1 MKKIFTLLLC
11 CASLSVSAQ
20 YQIPNSDFEL
30 WDTETYNTT
39 TGDAPVAWNSFLQ
52 GSGGLQNAAAANQL
66 SKSNDI
72 RPGSKGTYSAKI
84 IDRYINYIVVKSY
97 AQGNLTTGCINMGS
111 ATANNPGN
119 SASANN
125 SGRGKETLFSNHT
138 GNYNW
143 TNINDTT
150 HNAQFTGFPDA
161 MHVWIKYYSPTAS
174 YRAKATTV
182 LHTNG
187 YYQDPLPKTDDCE
200 GDLVGT
206 AANTNIAPDAN
217 NWQELTIP
225 FSYPNGTTTRPS
237 FALVTFSTNATP
249 GTGTGSDYM
258 LIDDLEYIYY
268 STLSNLKYDNTNIE
282 DLTSEIVGLGS
293 NEVSYTLYDKSF
305 SEDLITFD
313 IDGKGATAEKE
324 WNSSTKTYKITV
336 KGDDWSKSNKNQ
348 HVYKIHFVN
357 NSVLTDLKFNEET
370 IDGFSED
377 TYNYAIQGTYTDGC
391 ITYTP
396 NGANATVE
404 KSWDDTNKVYT
415 ITVKGVD
422 HSDTPDYEYTF
433 DNKHTYTI
441 KFYDLIIKDGET
453 NLNEIENGS
462 GKKVLLKRTFKAGWN
477 TICLPFASNSNH
489 WGGSSVKFYTLN
501 SNTDGV
507 LSFTNDPS
515 PYDKNVPYLV
525 YLPNEIN
532 EIEFKS
538 RTIEVDENTAT
549 KTAGDWTFT
558 GSYEPS
564 ISMEGK
570 WGVVN
575 DGSKVRKGGDGSTLK
590 STRAYL
596 EYNGAANVNEMRII
610 IDGEETTITEIDGM
624 PVGNFDVYN
633 LQGVRVRQ
641 NVNNLDGLNKGI
653 YIVNGKKHIVK

>member
-268 STLSNLKYDNTNIE
+268 SSLSDLQFNGTTISGFAKDTYEYTIE
-282 DLTSEIVGLGS
+282 GA
-293 NEVSYTLYDKSF
+293 YT
-305 SEDLITFD
+305 EGCITFTKD
-313 IDGKGATAEKE
+313 CVGGSADGT
-324 WNSSTKTYKITV
+324 WNSSTKTYTIVV
-336 KGDDWSKSNKNQ
+336 KGDDYES
-348 HVYKIHFVN
+348 N
-357 NSVLTDLKFNEET
+357 NSNT
-370 IDGFSED
+370 
-377 TYNYAIQGTYTDGC
+377 
-391 ITYTP
+391 
-396 NGANATVE
+396 
-404 KSWDDTNKVYT
+404 
-415 ITVKGVD
+415 
-422 HSDTPDYEYTF
+422 
-433 DNKHTYTI
+433 HTYTI

-489 WGGSSVKFYTLN
+489 WGGSSVKFYKLN

-532 EIEFKS
+532 EIEFNS
-538 RTIEVDENTAT
+538 RTIEVDENSAT
-549 KTAGDWTFT
+549 TTAGDWTFT

-575 DGSKVRKGGDGSTLK
+575 DGSRVRKGGVGSTLK

-596 EYNGAANVNEMRII
+596 EYNGTANVNEMRII

-641 NVNNLDGLNKGI
+641 NVNSLDGLNKGI

>member
-1 MKKIFTLLLC
+1 MKKIFTLLFCL
-11 CASLSVSAQ
+11 ASLGASAQ
-20 YQIPNSDFEL
+20 YQLVNADFEQ
-30 WDTETYNTT
+30 WETVSYKANIFSTY
-39 TGDAPVAWNSFLQ
+39 TGDEPVSWNSFLDGT
-52 GSGGLQNAAAANQL
+52 GSLKSTAGRDQVD
-66 SKSNDI
+66 KISNDK
-72 RPGSKGTYSAKI
+72 RPGSTGSYCAKI
-84 IDRYINYIVVKSY
+84 TARSVLGIAI
-97 AQGNLTTGCINMGS
+97 AQGNLTTGCVNMGDM
-111 ATANNPGN
+111 TASN
-119 SASANN
+119 AN
-125 SGRGKETLFSNHT
+125 
-138 GNYNW
+138 GNYNY
-143 TNINDTT
+143 TNISGGKCQT
-150 HNAQFTGFPDA
+150 FTGKPDA
-161 MHVWIKYYSPTAS
+161 MHVWVKFSGS
-174 YRAKATTV
+174 NNAKANTI
-182 LHTNG
+182 LHTVG
-187 YYQDPLPKTDDCE
+187 YYQDPD
-200 GDLVGT
+200 G
-206 AANTNIAPDAN
+206 NTQEATLIAKAEEMNITSDAN

-225 FSYPNGTTTRPS
+225 FNYSVLDIRPAY
-237 FALVTFSTNATP
+237 ALVSFSTSNTP
-249 GTGTGSDYM
+249 GEGSESDYM

-313 IDGKGATAEKE
+313 IDGKGATAYKE
-324 WNSSTKTYKITV
+324 WDKTNKTYTINI
-336 KGDDWSKSNKNQ
+336 KGDDWSDSNKNQ

-404 KSWDDTNKVYT
+404 KSWDDTKKVYT

-441 KFYDLIIKDGET
+441 EFYDLIINDGDDI
-453 NLNEIENGS
+453 NEVGQIS
-462 GKKVLLKRTFKAGWN
+462 GGTVLLNRTFKAGWN
-477 TICLPFASNSNH
+477 TVCLPFPVTAARL
-489 WGGSSVKFYTLN
+489 GTSVTTYTLSTPSGDAITFSKTTSNIAKNTPFLANFPSEVN
-501 SNTDGV
+501 SIT
-507 LSFTNDPS
+507 FTNRT
-515 PYDKNVPYLV
+515 
-525 YLPNEIN
+525 IN
-532 EIEFKS
+532 E
-538 RTIEVDENTAT
+538 D
-549 KTAGDWTFT
+549 KTPLVKTCGDWTFT

-575 DGSKVRKGGDGSTLK
+575 DGSKVRKGGASSTLK

-596 EYNGAANVNEMRII
+596 EYNGTANVNEMRII

-641 NVNNLDGLNKGI
+641 NVNSLDGLNKGI

>member
-30 WDTETYNTT
+30 WDTETYNKT

-161 MHVWIKYYSPTAS
+161 MHVWIKYYSPTTS

-187 YYQDPLPKTDDCE
+187 YYQDPLPITDDCE

-268 STLSNLKYDNTNIE
+268 SSLSDLQFNKRTIEGFAKDKYEYTIDDGYTEGCIE
-282 DLTSEIVGLGS
+282 FEKDCVGGEANGYFEPSS
-293 NEVSYTLYDKSF
+293 NSY
-305 SEDLITFD
+305 I
-313 IDGKGATAEKE
+313 
-324 WNSSTKTYKITV
+324 ITV
-336 KGDDWSKSNKNQ
+336 KGDDYVSNPSN
-348 HVYKIHFVN
+348 
-357 NSVLTDLKFNEET
+357 T
-370 IDGFSED
+370 
-377 TYNYAIQGTYTDGC
+377 
-391 ITYTP
+391 
-396 NGANATVE
+396 
-404 KSWDDTNKVYT
+404 
-415 ITVKGVD
+415 
-422 HSDTPDYEYTF
+422 
-433 DNKHTYTI
+433 HTYTV
-441 KFYDLIIKDGET
+441 KFTKVIINDGDDINKVGHISNGT
-453 NLNEIENGS
+453 VVLN
-462 GKKVLLKRTFKAGWN
+462 RTFKAGWN
-477 TICLPFASNSNH
+477 TVCLPFPVTAARLGTN
-489 WGGSSVKFYTLN
+489 VTTYTL
-501 SNTDGV
+501 STPSGDAITFSKTSSAIAKNTPFLANFPSEEDNIT
-507 LSFTNDPS
+507 FTNRT
-515 PYDKNVPYLV
+515 
-525 YLPNEIN
+525 IN
-532 EIEFKS
+532 E
-538 RTIEVDENTAT
+538 D
-549 KTAGDWTFT
+549 KTPLVKTCGDWTFT

-575 DGSKVRKGGDGSTLK
+575 DGSKVRKGGASSTLK

-596 EYNGAANVNEMRII
+596 EYNGTANVNEMRII

-641 NVNNLDGLNKGI
+641 NVNSLDGLNKGI

>member
-11 CASLSVSAQ
+11 CVSLSVNAQ
-20 YQIPNSDFEL
+20 YQLVNADFEQ
-30 WDTETYNTT
+30 WETISYKANKWNTY
-39 TGDAPVAWNSFLQ
+39 TGDEPVSWNSFLDGT
-52 GSGGLQNAAAANQL
+52 GSLKGTAGRDQVD
-66 SKSNDI
+66 KISNDK
-72 RPGSKGTYSAKI
+72 RPGSTGSYCAKI
-84 IDRYINYIVVKSY
+84 TARLVLGIAI
-97 AQGNLTTGCINMGS
+97 AQGNLTTGCVNMGS
-111 ATANNPGN
+111 M
-119 SASANN
+119 SASDA
-125 SGRGKETLFSNHT
+125 S
-138 GNYNW
+138 GNYNY
-143 TNINDTT
+143 TNISGGKCQT
-150 HNAQFTGFPDA
+150 FTGKPDA
-161 MHVWIKYYSPTAS
+161 MHVWVKFSGS
-174 YRAKATTV
+174 NNAKANTI
-182 LHTNG
+182 LHTAG
-187 YYQDPLPKTDDCE
+187 YYQDPD
-200 GDLVGT
+200 G
-206 AANTNIAPDAN
+206 NTQEATLIAKAEEMNITSDAN

-225 FSYPNGTTTRPS
+225 FNYSVLDIRPAY
-237 FALVTFSTNATP
+237 ALVSFSTSNTP
-249 GTGTGSDYM
+249 GEGSESDYM

-313 IDGKGATAEKE
+313 IDGKGATAEKKD
-324 WNSSTKTYKITV
+324 WNSSTKTYTITV
-336 KGDDWSKSNKNQ
+336 KGDDWSESNKNQ

-477 TICLPFASNSNH
+477 TICLPFKSNNTH
-489 WGGSSVKFYTLN
+489 WGGSSVEFYTLN

-507 LSFTNDPS
+507 LSFTKAS
-515 PYDKNVPYLV
+515 KPYEKNVPYLA

-532 EIEFKS
+532 EIEFTS
-538 RTIEVDENTAT
+538 RTIEVDENSAT
-549 KTAGDWTFT
+549 TTAGDWTFT

-575 DGSKVRKGGDGSTLK
+575 DGSKVRKGGASSTLK

-596 EYNGAANVNEMRII
+596 EYNGTANVNEMRII

-641 NVNNLDGLNKGI
+641 NVNSLDGLNKGI

>member
-268 STLSNLKYDNTNIE
+268 SSLSDLQFNGTTISGFAKDKYDYTIE
-282 DLTSEIVGLGS
+282 GA
-293 NEVSYTLYDKSF
+293 YTK
-305 SEDLITFD
+305 
-313 IDGKGATAEKE
+313 
-324 WNSSTKTYKITV
+324 
-336 KGDDWSKSNKNQ
+336 
-348 HVYKIHFVN
+348 
-357 NSVLTDLKFNEET
+357 
-370 IDGFSED
+370 
-377 TYNYAIQGTYTDGC
+377 GC
-391 ITYTP
+391 ITFTKDCV
-396 NGANATVE
+396 GG
-404 KSWDDTNKVYT
+404 DVYERFEPSSNSYI
-415 ITVKGVD
+415 ITVTGD
-422 HSDTPDYEYTF
+422 DYDYYSNPSNT
-433 DNKHTYTI
+433 HTYTV
-441 KFYDLIIKDGET
+441 KFTEVIINDGDNIDQVGHISQGT
-453 NLNEIENGS
+453 VVLN
-462 GKKVLLKRTFKAGWN
+462 RTFKAGWN
-477 TICLPFASNSNH
+477 TVCLPFPVTAARLDPNST
-489 WGGSSVKFYTLN
+489 VTTYTLSTPSGDAITFSKTTSNIAKNTPFLANFPSEVN
-501 SNTDGV
+501 SIT
-507 LSFTNDPS
+507 FT
-515 PYDKNVPYLV
+515 
-525 YLPNEIN
+525 
-532 EIEFKS
+532 S
-538 RTIEVDENTAT
+538 RTINED
-549 KTAGDWTFT
+549 KTPLVKTCGDWTFT

-564 ISMEGK
+564 INMEGK

-575 DGSKVRKGGDGSTLK
+575 DGSKVRKGGASSTLK

-596 EYNGAANVNEMRII
+596 EYNGTANVNEMRII

-641 NVNNLDGLNKGI
+641 NVNSLDGLNKGI

>member
-30 WDTETYNTT
+30 WDTETYDSKTC
-39 TGDAPVAWNSFLQ
+39 DAPIGWNSFLS
-52 GSGGLQNAAAANQL
+52 GSGGLKSSAAFVL
-66 SKSNDI
+66 LYKSEET
-72 RPGSKGTYSAKI
+72 RPNSPGGYSAKI
-84 IDRYINYIVVKSY
+84 TAKNVVFAY
-97 AQGNLTTGCINMGS
+97 AQGNLTTGRINMGS
-111 ATANNPGN
+111 TTANNSGK

-125 SGRGKETLFSNHT
+125 SGRGNEKIWGGQT

-143 TNINDTT
+143 TDITDTT
-150 HNAQFTGFPDA
+150 YNAEFKGFPDA
-161 MHVWIKYYSPTAS
+161 MHVWVKFYSSNSS
-174 YRAKATTV
+174 YRAKVTTV

-187 YYQDPLPKTDDCE
+187 YYQDPLPTTDDCD
-200 GDLVGT
+200 GDLVGSAT
-206 AANTNIAPDAN
+206 NTTIAPDAN

-225 FSYPNGTTTRPS
+225 FTYPSGTATRPS
-237 FALVTFSTNATP
+237 YALVTLSTNAVP
-249 GTGTGSDYM
+249 GTGTDDDYM

-268 STLSNLKYDNTNIE
+268 SSLSDLKFNGITISDFAKDKYDYAIE
-282 DLTSEIVGLGS
+282 GAYTEGCIEFTKDCVGGS
-293 NEVSYTLYDKSF
+293 AVGT
-305 SEDLITFD
+305 
-313 IDGKGATAEKE
+313 
-324 WNSSTKTYKITV
+324 WNSSTKTYTIV
-336 KGDDWSKSNKNQ
+336 VEGDDYKSN
-348 HVYKIHFVN
+348 
-357 NSVLTDLKFNEET
+357 NSNT
-370 IDGFSED
+370 
-377 TYNYAIQGTYTDGC
+377 
-391 ITYTP
+391 
-396 NGANATVE
+396 
-404 KSWDDTNKVYT
+404 
-415 ITVKGVD
+415 
-422 HSDTPDYEYTF
+422 
-433 DNKHTYTI
+433 HTYTI

-477 TICLPFASNSNH
+477 TICLPFKSNNTH

-507 LSFTNDPS
+507 LSFTKAS
-515 PYDKNVPYLV
+515 APYDKNVPYLA

-532 EIEFKS
+532 GIEFTS
-538 RTIEVDENTAT
+538 RTIEVDENSAT
-549 KTAGDWTFT
+549 TTAGDWTFT

-564 ISMEGK
+564 INMEGK

-575 DGSKVRKGGDGSTLK
+575 DGSKVRKGGTGSTLK

-596 EYNGAANVNEMRII
+596 EYNGTANVNEMRII

>member
-30 WDTETYNTT
+30 WDTETYNKT

-161 MHVWIKYYSPTAS
+161 MHVWIKYYSPTTS

-268 STLSNLKYDNTNIE
+268 SSLSDLQFNKRTIEGFAKDKYEYTIDDGYTEGCIE
-282 DLTSEIVGLGS
+282 FEKDCVGGEANGYFEPSS
-293 NEVSYTLYDKSF
+293 NSY
-305 SEDLITFD
+305 I
-313 IDGKGATAEKE
+313 
-324 WNSSTKTYKITV
+324 ITV
-336 KGDDWSKSNKNQ
+336 KGDDYVSNPSN
-348 HVYKIHFVN
+348 
-357 NSVLTDLKFNEET
+357 T
-370 IDGFSED
+370 
-377 TYNYAIQGTYTDGC
+377 
-391 ITYTP
+391 
-396 NGANATVE
+396 
-404 KSWDDTNKVYT
+404 
-415 ITVKGVD
+415 
-422 HSDTPDYEYTF
+422 
-433 DNKHTYTI
+433 HTYTV
-441 KFYDLIIKDGET
+441 KFTKVIINDGDDINKVGHISNGT
-453 NLNEIENGS
+453 VVLN
-462 GKKVLLKRTFKAGWN
+462 RTFKAGWN
-477 TICLPFASNSNH
+477 TVCLPFPVTAARLGTN
-489 WGGSSVKFYTLN
+489 VTTYTL
-501 SNTDGV
+501 STPSGDAITFSKTSSAIAKNTPFLANFPSEEDNIT
-507 LSFTNDPS
+507 FTNRT
-515 PYDKNVPYLV
+515 
-525 YLPNEIN
+525 IN
-532 EIEFKS
+532 E
-538 RTIEVDENTAT
+538 D
-549 KTAGDWTFT
+549 KTPLVKTCGDWTFT

-575 DGSKVRKGGDGSTLK
+575 DGSKVRKGGASSTLK

-596 EYNGAANVNEMRII
+596 EYNGTANVNEMRII

-641 NVNNLDGLNKGI
+641 NVNSLDGLNKGI